1 LLARTHSKR
10 TNSPPPPPEKTTK
23 TTLKKPTA
31 FAPRRAAAARPA
43 RTTRAAAVTPVA
55 AQKASMQFIR
65 GVEESVVPE
74 VELRRARNGSSG
86 TAVFTFSSPDVFQA
100 DASNGDITG
109 LFMVDEEG
117 ELQTTDVKAKFLNG
131 KPTAIEARYQM
142 RSTFEWDRFI
152 RFMDRYA
159 ESAGLGFESAAG
171 KKP

>member
-1 LLARTHSKR
+1 MQQRT
-10 TNSPPPPPEKTTK
+10 T
-23 TTLKKPTA
+23 
-31 FAPRRAAAARPA
+31 FAARRAAAPAARAARPA
-43 RTTRAAAVTPVA
+43 RASALLVAAAA
-55 AQKASMQFIR
+55 GKASMQFIR

-86 TAVFTFSSPDVFQA
+86 TAVFTFASPDVFQA

-159 ESAGLGFESAAG
+159 ESAGLGFESAQ

>member
-1 LLARTHSKR
+1 
-10 TNSPPPPPEKTTK
+10 
-23 TTLKKPTA
+23 
-31 FAPRRAAAARPA
+31 
-43 RTTRAAAVTPVA
+43 
-55 AQKASMQFIR
+55 MQFIR

-86 TAVFTFSSPDVFQA
+86 TAVFTFASPDVFQA

-159 ESAGLGFESAAG
+159 ESAGLGFESASGGA
-171 KKP
+171 KQ

>member
-1 LLARTHSKR
+1 
-10 TNSPPPPPEKTTK
+10 
-23 TTLKKPTA
+23 
-31 FAPRRAAAARPA
+31 
-43 RTTRAAAVTPVA
+43 
-55 AQKASMQFIR
+55 MQFIR

-74 VELRRARNGSSG
+74 VELRRSRNGSSG

-100 DASNGDITG
+100 DATSGDITG

-117 ELQTTDVKAKFLNG
+117 EMQTTDVKAKFLNG

-159 ESAGLGFESAAG
+159 ESAGLGFESAG